1 MQYLGAILKN
11 NRMIIFCFQGKPIN
25 IRVIQVYVPI
35 ANAKEAEVDRFYED
49 RHDLL
54 ELTPKKKKKKKMSFS
69 PQGIGMKK

>member
-11 NRMIIFCFQGKPIN
+11 NRMIIVCFQGKPIN

-54 ELTPKKKKKKKMSFS
+54 DLTPKKKKK
-69 PQGIGMKK
+69 